1 MEKLEKQFDEA
12 MFTIY
17 RRAKDEAGYPANIFL
32 GMLNNRGGRSTAK
45 YLINAPKV
53 SDGYT
58 ALYERGRLDLT
69 VEALVIENKKWH
81 ELFEGEELVKARK
94 RLIAYGYTPKEP
106 SA

>member
-1 MEKLEKQFDEA
+1 MKELEKQFDEA

-17 RRAKDEAGYPANIFL
+17 RRAKEEAGYPANIFL
-32 GMLNNRGGRSTAK
+32 GMLNDRRGRSTAK
-45 YLINAPKV
+45 YLINAPKE

-69 VEALVIENKKWH
+69 VEAVVIENKKWH
-81 ELFEGEELVKARK
+81 ELFEEEELMKARK

-106 SA
+106 H